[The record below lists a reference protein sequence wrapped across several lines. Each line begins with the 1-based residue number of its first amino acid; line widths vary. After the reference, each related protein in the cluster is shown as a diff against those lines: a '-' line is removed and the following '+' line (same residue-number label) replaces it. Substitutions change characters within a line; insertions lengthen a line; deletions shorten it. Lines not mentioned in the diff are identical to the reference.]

1 MTILYKI
8 CSAAEWS
15 AAAATG
21 AFTGSAADRRD
32 GFIHLSAAHQ
42 LRVTAAKHFA
52 GHGDLVLVA
61 FEEAVLAPVKWEVS
75 RGGDLFPHVYG
86 TLPVASASWVKP
98 LPLANGLHVF
108 PGGIG
113 P

>member
-1 MTILYKI
+1 MTTIYKI

-15 AAAATG
+15 AAAASG

-42 LRVTAAKHFA
+42 LRATAAKHFA
-52 GHGDLVLVA
+52 GRGDLVLVA

-75 RGGDLFPHVYG
+75 RGGNLFPHVYG

-98 LPLANGLHVF
+98 LSLAGGLHVF
-108 PGGIG
+108 PDGIG

>member
-1 MTILYKI
+1 MTMIYKI

-15 AAAATG
+15 DAAATG
-21 AFTGSAADRRD
+21 AFAGSVADRRD

-42 LRVTAAKHFA
+42 LRATAAKHFA
-52 GHGDLVLVA
+52 GRGDLVLVG

-75 RGGDLFPHVYG
+75 RSGDLFPHVYG
-86 TLPVASASWVKP
+86 TLPVASASWVKS
-98 LPLANGLHVF
+98 LPLANGLHLF
-108 PGGIG
+108 PDGIG

>member
-8 CSAAEWS
+8 CSATEWS
-15 AAAATG
+15 AAAAIG

-32 GFIHLSAAHQ
+32 GFIHLSTAHQ
-42 LRVTAAKHFA
+42 LRATAAKHFA
-52 GHGDLVLVA
+52 GRGDLVLVG

-75 RGGDLFPHVYG
+75 RGGDIFPHIYG
-86 TLPVASASWVKP
+86 ILPVASASWVKP
-98 LPLANGLHVF
+98 LLLSNGLHVF
-108 PGGIG
+108 PDGIG